1 MSKMVSQ
8 AYQLHP
14 VSLIYDVGQAKK
26 NPTCYAPADLVCVVG
41 VSHPHTLNPDF
52 ECSKLE

>member
-26 NPTCYAPADLVCVVG
+26 TLHVMLLTLCVLWG
-41 VSHPHTLNPDF
+41 FLILTP
-52 ECSKLE
+52 

>member
-26 NPTCYAPADLVCVVG
+26 TLRYAPADLVCVVG

>member
-1 MSKMVSQ
+1 MVSQ

-14 VSLIYDVGQAKK
+14 VSLMMWVKLKK
-26 NPTCYAPADLVCVVG
+26 TLRYAPADLVCVVG

>member
-1 MSKMVSQ
+1 MVSQ

-14 VSLIYDVGQAKK
+14 VSLIHDVGLKK
-26 NPTCYAPADLVCVVG
+26 KPTCYAPADLVCVVG

-52 ECSKLE
+52 